1 MAETG
6 RVAQNIRNLVR
17 FLKDTNKQVYI
28 RFETEEEYNET
39 LNNDY
44 QFKNDP
50 RLKDE
55 TDLYMFALVPKK
67 YIK

>member
-1 MAETG
+1 MNT
-6 RVAQNIRNLVR
+6 
-17 FLKDTNKQVYI
+17 
-28 RFETEEEYNET
+28 
-39 LNNDY
+39 DY